1 MFSQRQGMYHIERKV
16 VRMASLRQILGNR
29 LAEQNR
35 KRSMLRK
42 LAHLSGM
49 AEAEFSERL
58 ENALRQSQ
66 IRRDDFE
73 GDRSQTDL
81 ALLFLWKVL
90 YKPQDVAKELGELFR
105 MPEDYFAKWPPL
117 HAEEML
123 DRACKHACAGCYW
136 QQEVVCI
143 QSDVEENFPEECPGF
158 KPEPPEEDS
167 MGDHRED

>member
-1 MFSQRQGMYHIERKV
+1 
-16 VRMASLRQILGNR
+16 MASLRQILGDR

-35 KRSMLRK
+35 TRSMVRK

-58 ENALRQSQ
+58 ENALRHTQ
-66 IRRDDFE
+66 ISGRELEADHDQRE
-73 GDRSQTDL
+73 L

-90 YKPQDVAKELGELFR
+90 HKPQDVAKELGELFG

-117 HAEEML
+117 DAEEML
-123 DRACKHACAGCYW
+123 DRARKHGCAGCYW

-143 QSDVEENFPEECPGF
+143 QSDNEENFPEECPGF
-158 KPEPPEEDS
+158 KPDTTRRGHH
-167 MGDHRED
+167 GDPL